1 MPQARIDAIDK
12 KILKELQSEGR
23 ISVVELSNRVNLT
36 KTPRSDRVRRLEN
49 NGVIKAYRAELDPE
63 QLSAGYV
70 YFVQIN
76 LERTTSEM
84 FNKFHAAIQ
93 RIPEIQSCH
102 MIAGGFDYLLKI
114 RTRDVAHY
122 RKVLGENIAT
132 LPGVQQT
139 HTYVVMETVKDETSL
154 PIPD

>member
-1 MPQARIDAIDK
+1 M
-12 KILKELQSEGR
+12 
-23 ISVVELSNRVNLT
+23 ELSSRVNLT
-36 KTPRSDRVRRLEN
+36 KTPCSDRVKRLEKA
-49 NGVIKAYRAELDPE
+49 GVVKAYRAELDPD
-63 QLSAGYV
+63 QLFAGYIS
-70 YFVQIN
+70 FVQVN

-84 FNKFHAAIQ
+84 LERFHAAIQ
-93 RIPEIQSCH
+93 IIPEIQSCH

-122 RKVLGENIAT
+122 RKVLGEDIAM

-139 HTYVVMETVKDETSL
+139 HTYVVMETVKDEAFL